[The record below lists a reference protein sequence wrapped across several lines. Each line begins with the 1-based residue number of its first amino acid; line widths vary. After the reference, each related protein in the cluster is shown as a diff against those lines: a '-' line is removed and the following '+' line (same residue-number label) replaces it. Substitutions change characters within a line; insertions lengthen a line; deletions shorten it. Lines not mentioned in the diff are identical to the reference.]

1 MPGNEKSAFLDSR
14 AARGVAF
21 LCFLLCVALLVYL
34 TREALFPAPETT
46 AAVSGDNPFAQCVAD
61 NARKIEKMKAD
72 GVIQA
77 AQADLFLSRA
87 EARCRAQTGQ
97 GGGPPGAPGLP
108 GIPQR

>member
-1 MPGNEKSAFLDSR
+1 MTSNDKGAFLDSR

-34 TREALFPAPETT
+34 NREALFAAPET
-46 AAVSGDNPFAQCVAD
+46 AAAATGDDPFAKCVAE

-97 GGGPPGAPGLP
+97 SGGPPGAPGLP
-108 GIPQR
+108 PR

>member
-1 MPGNEKSAFLDSR
+1 MTSNRKPAFLDTR

-21 LCFLLCVALLVYL
+21 LCFLLCVAALIYL
-34 TREALFPAPETT
+34 NREALFAAPEST
-46 AAVSGDNPFAQCVAD
+46 AAVSGGDPFAQCVAD
-61 NARKIEKMKAD
+61 SARKIEKMKAD

-97 GGGPPGAPGLP
+97 SGGPPGAPGLRP
-108 GIPQR
+108 R

>member
-1 MPGNEKSAFLDSR
+1 MTSTKKSAFLDSR
-14 AARGVAF
+14 AARGLAF

-34 TREALFPAPETT
+34 NREALFPASEST
-46 AAVSGDNPFAQCVAD
+46 AAVSGDDPFAKCVAD
-61 NARKIEKMKAD
+61 SARKIEKMKAD

-108 GIPQR
+108 PR